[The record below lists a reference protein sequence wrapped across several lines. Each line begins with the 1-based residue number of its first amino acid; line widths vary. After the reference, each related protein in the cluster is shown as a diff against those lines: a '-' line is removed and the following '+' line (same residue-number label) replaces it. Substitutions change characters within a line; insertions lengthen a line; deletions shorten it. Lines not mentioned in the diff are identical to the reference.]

1 MLPVAIF
8 LLGLVGLG
16 VHTEQPEVEFRAGA
30 HRTHARETMTRATTG
45 VSVIAPLHRFFTIQ
59 ADAAYSQRGSLTC
72 WGWTDTETAA
82 LTVSAREVNARAA
95 SVHNEPCLP
104 TAPDLT
110 LLDDRTEFSLL
121 GRMTGPA
128 IGDRLQVH
136 FLLGPTLSVPYGCQL
151 EHRELGERRG
161 CSPDGLDTDLVLTLG
176 AGLGLR
182 LSERLDF
189 TLGARY
195 GSNAINYY
203 RDSGGGKN
211 PESSLLAGLVWRPK

>member
-1 MLPVAIF
+1 MLPVALF

-16 VHTEQPEVEFRAGA
+16 VHAEQPEVELRAGA
-30 HRTHARETMTRATTG
+30 HRTHARETMTRATFG
-45 VSVIAPLHRFFTIQ
+45 VSVIAPLHRFFAIQ

-72 WGWTDTETAA
+72 WGWPDTETATLA
-82 LTVSAREVNARAA
+82 VSARYGNARAA
-95 SVHNEPCLP
+95 STRDAPCLP
-104 TAPDLT
+104 GSPDLT
-110 LLDDRTEFSLL
+110 LFDDRTEFSVL
-121 GRMTGPA
+121 GRVTVPST
-128 IGDRLQVH
+128 GDRLQVH
-136 FLLGPTLSVPYGCQL
+136 LLLGPTLSVPYGCQL

-161 CSPDGLDTDLVLTLG
+161 CSPAGLDTDLVLTLG

-182 LSERLDF
+182 LSERIDF

-203 RDSGGGKN
+203 RDGGGGKY